1 MKDRVRPFVLAVL
14 LAAFSSL
21 CATRGSAEPV
31 GGSQDVVFE
40 LQDAEI
46 PYQDFW
52 KWNDPSLK
60 EYLIGWYTKH
70 RNVTKTSFAKAEVTA
85 LLARIKDDKDLLCE
99 SIEYYEKALAEV
111 TRPGLVHQILFMLT
125 HECGGDHEARLDQ
138 VIEHTEGWR
147 QDFYRK
153 LKEGDL
159 KFKIEKIKIAKKIDV
174 PENVSRIILGKS
186 RIEVKPGSR
195 IGLQMERT
203 YRDWL
208 SNMVDVYPHSEVP
221 REKIITWHE
230 GSRLRDILA
239 SGLDFEL
246 VPLTG
251 AIIVKASDGMWY
263 APDENGVFRF
273 RVLRD
278 KILYPTTKSYKNVC
292 FTLDTHGI
300 SAIVPEATA
309 NHVDLVIGCGDHT
322 CKMEA
327 AYYLATKGID
337 VFFPADRFIADVL
350 GYDAEGTLIGSAPV
364 RGNVIG
370 DQPVALDKEELII
383 VQDINK
389 PYPAQYY
396 DAPKRYFTELGKL
409 VKLNLDFVK
418 VNNLSETYMVVDRAR
433 ETGAK
438 VIAVR
443 VFDDKDYE
451 SVSKW
456 LAEDKQN
463 RAILFHTSLYPPQ
476 RIFDEFPEQTSFGDP
491 RPVFE

>member
-1 MKDRVRPFVLAVL
+1 MAAVLAVL
-14 LAAFSSL
+14 TCL
-21 CATRGSAEPV
+21 CATSADAQSAAGTPNP
-31 GGSQDVVFE
+31 VFE
-40 LQDAEI
+40 LKDFEV
-46 PYQDFW
+46 PYRDFW

-60 EYLIGWYTKH
+60 EYLIGFYGKH
-70 RNVTKTSFAKAEVTA
+70 RNATETSFAKAEVTY
-85 LLARIKDDKDLLCE
+85 LLGRIKEDKDLLCE
-99 SIEYYEKALAEV
+99 SLELYEKALDEV
-111 TRPGLVHQILFMLT
+111 SNPELVYQILFMVSD
-125 HECGGDHEARLDQ
+125 ECGGDHEAWLDQ
-138 VIEHTEGWR
+138 VIEHTEGWK

-159 KFKIEKIKIAKKIDV
+159 RFEIRKIEIAKKIDV
-174 PENVSRIILGKS
+174 PEDVSRVILGNS

-195 IGLQMERT
+195 IGFQMERV

-208 SNMVDVYPHSEVP
+208 SNMVDVYPYDEVP
-221 REKIITWHE
+221 RGKIITWHE

-239 SGLDFEL
+239 SGLDFTL

-251 AIIVKASDGMWY
+251 AIFVQASDGMWY

-273 RVLRD
+273 RILRD
-278 KILYPTTKSYKNVC
+278 KILYQTTKSYKNVC

-300 SAIVPEATA
+300 SALVPQAIAKEV
-309 NHVDLVIGCGDHT
+309 NLVIGCGDHT

-337 VFFPADRFIADVL
+337 VFFPADRFIADII
-350 GYDAEGTLIGSAPV
+350 GYDAEGTLIGTAPV
-364 RGNVIG
+364 RGSIIG
-370 DQPVALDKEELII
+370 DQPVAIDTKELII
-383 VQDINK
+383 VEDISK

-409 VKLNLDFVK
+409 VELNLDFVK
-418 VNNLSETYMVVDRAR
+418 INNLGETYMVVDRAR

-456 LAEDKQN
+456 LGEDKGN
-463 RAILFHTSLYPPQ
+463 RAILFHTSLYPAH
-476 RIFDEFPEQTSFGDP
+476 RLFDEFPEQTSFGDP
-491 RPVFE
+491 KPLFE